1 MTALFDL
8 GEPCPK
14 CGAPAGVQCQPD
26 CVLMQNP
33 STWCEGMD
41 ISDADPGL

>member
-8 GEPCPK
+8 DAPCPK
-14 CGAPAGVQCQPD
+14 CGAAAGQQCAD
-26 CVLMQNP
+26 ACVLMQDPADWFDN
-33 STWCEGMD
+33 G

>member
-14 CGAPAGVQCQPD
+14 CGAPAGVQCADD
-26 CVLMQNP
+26 CVLMQDP
-33 STWCEGMD
+33 ADWFDGMD